1 MSRKVNR
8 ELPVT
13 VIKSPV
19 VAEYDNLKTFA
30 HWLVEWGIR
39 EKILPAPAGYNVKTR
54 EVKEA

>member
-1 MSRKVNR
+1 MPRKAIR

-13 VIKSPV
+13 VINPV
-19 VAEYDNLKTFA
+19 VAEYDNIKTFA

>member
-1 MSRKVNR
+1 MPRKAIR
-8 ELPVT
+8 ELPIT
-13 VIKSPV
+13 VINSPAI
-19 VAEYDNLKTFA
+19 AENGNIKTFA

>member
-1 MSRKVNR
+1 MTRKSIR

-13 VIKSPV
+13 VINSPA

-30 HWLVEWGIR
+30 HWLVEFGIK
-39 EKILPAPAGYNVKTR
+39 EGILPAPAGYNIKTR